1 MRIGYATQNP
11 TSHYWLLVNYGVRE
25 RAIELGIDVST
36 THAYTLEQQIAAIDD
51 FIAQGVDV
59 LLLGPT
65 VATGLAGAV
74 ERVRT
79 AGIPVIV
86 LAAQLSDC
94 RVDCTVRSDHLKGA
108 ELAAAYLVEQIG
120 GAGEVVH
127 LIGPSRLQDNID
139 RAQGVRNVLGRHPG
153 VQIVFE
159 QESPDW
165 YPESA
170 AAMMHEALERFPNL
184 RGVCIANDTLAMGA
198 LTAIEAQG
206 RTGQIVVTGFDATP
220 DALIAIHEGRMSA
233 TVRQSMRT
241 IGAIAVDMAQRVAA
255 GEVLP
260 PLVLVEIAL
269 VTRANLLETALDTV
283 YFLPTVL
290 NDVVV
295 QSEALAHAY
304 DLNAIA
310 EREEAAEALHAS
322 DERFRRMAEA
332 TFEGIVLSDAGKVLD
347 VNQNWVQMFGY
358 TADEIRN
365 VDGVIMAAPEAR
377 ALVRQHIITNNEQ
390 PYEIIGLRKDGTRFP
405 IEVRDKMIQFGERS
419 LRVTAF
425 QDITERKQAEA
436 EREDLLGQVR
446 HALARTDVLYRTAQA
461 LIAVTD
467 LPELLQTV
475 VDQIVA
481 GLPADRAT
489 VITFDL
495 VRREVGQFVKAGP
508 GAAAIV
514 AVGFDELWSGL
525 SGLVLRERHAALSPR
540 GTNDPRE
547 SPEAQQRRLETAA
560 GAIMVVPLLYRGQI
574 LGTVTAINRPDQ
586 VDFDAG
592 DLALLEAMANQAAAA
607 IANAQLVSEVQQR
620 AITDDLTQL
629 LNRRGFFTIG
639 KREFVRAHRQHEC
652 IAVLMLDI
660 DYFKQVND
668 RHGHACGDQVLQEV
682 AQRCREN
689 TREVD
694 VLGRYGGEEFV
705 IVLSNVSYGPARMVA
720 ERLRAYVAATPVE
733 TTTGPIPVTISIGI
747 ALLDDVTATLEA
759 LVQRADGALYNA
771 KRNGRN
777 RVEVDEVER

>member
-25 RAIELGIDVST
+25 RAIELGIDIST

-51 FIAQGVDV
+51 FIALGVDV

-65 VATGLAGAV
+65 MAIGLAGAV
-74 ERVRT
+74 ERVRS

-94 RVDCTVRSDHLKGA
+94 TVDCTVRSDHLKGA
-108 ELAAAYLVEQIG
+108 ELAATYLVEQIG
-120 GAGEVVH
+120 ATGEVAH
-127 LIGPSRLQDNID
+127 LIGPSHLSDNIE
-139 RAQGVRNVLGRHPG
+139 RAEGVRNVIGRHPG
-153 VQIVFE
+153 IRIVFE

-170 AAMMHEALERFPNL
+170 AAMIHAALERSPQL
-184 RGVCIANDTLAMGA
+184 RGVCVANDTLAMGA
-198 LTAIEAQG
+198 LAEIEAQG

-220 DALIAIHEGRMSA
+220 DALIAIYEGRMSA
-233 TVRQSMRT
+233 TIRQSMRA
-241 IGAIAVDMAQRVAA
+241 IGATAVDMAQRVAA
-255 GEVLP
+255 GVAVP
-260 PLVLVEIAL
+260 SLVLAEISL
-269 VTRANLLETALDTV
+269 VTRTNLLETALDTV
-283 YFLPTVL
+283 YFLPSVL

-322 DERFRRMAEA
+322 DERFRRIAEA
-332 TFEGIVLSDAGKVLD
+332 TFEGIIVTDAGNVLD
-347 VNQNWVQMFGY
+347 VNQNWARMFGY
-358 TADEIRN
+358 GVDEVRGM
-365 VDGVIMAAPEAR
+365 DASALTAPESLAVV
-377 ALVRQHIITNNEQ
+377 LEHISTNNDQ
-390 PYEIIGLRKDGTRFP
+390 SYEMTAMRKDGTRFP
-405 IEVRDKMIQFGERS
+405 VEIRSKVIQFAGRS
-419 LRVTAF
+419 MHVAAIR
-425 QDITERKQAEA
+425 DITERKQAEV
-436 EREDLLGQVR
+436 ERERLLGQVSQ
-446 HALARTDVLYRTAQA
+446 ALARTDVLYRTAQA

-475 VDQIVA
+475 VEQIVA

-489 VITFDL
+489 VITFNFDTH
-495 VRREVGQFVKAGP
+495 EVTQFVKGGP
-508 GAAAIV
+508 GAD
-514 AVGFDELWSGL
+514 AVVEVEFDELWSGL
-525 SGLVLRERHAALSPR
+525 SGWVLREKQAVLSQCGYR
-540 GTNDPRE
+540 DPRE
-547 SPEAQQRRLETAA
+547 SPQAQRRRLETGC
-560 GAIMVVPLLYRGQI
+560 GAIMVVPLLYRDQL
-574 LGTVTAINRPDQ
+574 LGTVTAINRLDQ
-586 VDFDAG
+586 ADFDAS

-607 IANAQLVSEVQQR
+607 IANAQLVSDVQHR

-639 KREFVRAHRQHEC
+639 NRELARARRQHEGFA
-652 IAVLMLDI
+652 ILMLDI

-668 RHGHACGDQVLQEV
+668 RYGHACGDEVLREV
-682 AQRCREN
+682 AQRCRKN

-705 IVLSNVSYGPARMVA
+705 IVLANVSYEPARIVA
-720 ERLRAYVAATPVE
+720 ERLRAYIAATPVG
-733 TTTGPIPVTISIGI
+733 TANGPIPVTISIGV
-747 ALLDDVTATLEA
+747 ALLDDATTLEA

-777 RVEVDEVER
+777 RVEVDGVEL